1 MASEVETVPSIDS
14 RPIGADP
21 IVPSPPRSANVAA
34 LPLLPA
40 SLTCFEAAE
49 ALDPGAL
56 LEELRTRLGARR
68 AETEHNPFGNP
79 IQLLALD
86 LGRRLDAGELSL
98 AAIEQLI
105 QRLTTLSF
113 AGRAARLGRYLGA
126 SDEAANRATVKRLI
140 EGLAQDDGGRPETV
154 PFETFRKRV
163 EGERFGIVITAH
175 PTFALA
181 RELRLLL
188 SELALA
194 GTGSEPAPEGLL
206 AAAGARE
213 HRPDRPLDLEEE
225 HRQAVDALINLHG
238 ALSEVY
244 DVVFEV
250 AEELYPDRWT
260 ELSPRLLTLASWVGY
275 DLDGRSDIP
284 WTVTFA
290 KRLRVQILQLE
301 RYRQAARA
309 LRGTVA
315 GGSPAGDLLE
325 LLEARLALA
334 IKQAEDEMAIFA
346 DPAANSSSWRGQ
358 LARAARAMH
367 AGREARLVD
376 AGQLLDLIERALRLA
391 GDPVLRRRLCILRA
405 EIRTHGL
412 GLAHT
417 HTRLNARQ
425 LHNAIRKT
433 VGMDHAPDDPSHRL
447 SYLNAISALIDQAQP
462 VRINFGSL
470 LLEKAT
476 AKRTF
481 MIIAQ
486 LLKYVDAT
494 QPIRFLI
501 AECETGF
508 TLLTALYFA
517 RLFGVEDKVEISPL
531 FETRVALEQG
541 SRVIAEA
548 LGVTSFRAYVQRQG
562 RLCVQ
567 TGFSDAGRSLGQIAA
582 AYAIERL
589 RLAIG
594 RELARQGLA
603 DVELVVF
610 DTHGELIGRGG
621 HPESF
626 ADRLDYVGTPALRAA
641 LTRLGIAC
649 KQEVSFQGGDGYVYF
664 STPRAAF
671 TSMTRILEHALAP
684 PDEVD
689 DPFYRETDYV
699 HEFFT
704 VVQRFNQQIMDDPC
718 YGALLGAFGAHLLH
732 PSGSRPVQRQ
742 HDSWS
747 GQINLEH
754 PSQLRAIPH
763 NAILQQLGYLAN
775 TIGGVG
781 QAVTRDPERFQRL
794 YQDSSRFRRLMTM
807 VEHAFKYSDL
817 IVLRAYIDLFDPGLW
832 LQLAAQRGEDL
843 RPRELQAEELQALAA
858 VMERA
863 AVHERL
869 TRIWRVFTRDYMDL
883 ANALREHRRRTRQA
897 GAQPIAVDATSRDIM
912 HLLHALRIVLIQRLY
927 LLAIRVPEFSGRHE
941 LTRESLIAR
950 LIQLDV
956 EAAVAQLGQIFP
968 VVDPAGFDDDFGE
981 PATYQSA
988 ESQSYGQEHAQIFE
1002 PIAKLY
1008 TLIRRIGVAVIHNV
1022 GTLG

>member
-1 MASEVETVPSIDS
+1 MAIEAEAVPPLDPEPAARPAGAETLGD
-14 RPIGADP
+14 ADP
-21 IVPSPPRSANVAA
+21 
-34 LPLLPA
+34 LPLLPSGLA
-40 SLTCFEAAE
+40 CFEAAE
-49 ALDPGAL
+49 EVDPGAL
-56 LEELRTRLGARR
+56 LADLRHRISARR
-68 AETEHNPFGNP
+68 AETERDPFGNP

-86 LGRRLDAGELSL
+86 LSRRLDAGALSL
-98 AAIEQLI
+98 AGIEQLV
-105 QRLTTLSF
+105 QRLTAESF
-113 AGRAARLGRYLGA
+113 LRRAERLKRYLGE
-126 SDEAANRATVKRLI
+126 SDRSANRATIRRLL
-140 EGLAQDDGGRPETV
+140 EGLAHGPDSQRPV
-154 PFETFRKRV
+154 PFETFRARV
-163 EGERFGIVITAH
+163 ESERFGIVITAH

-188 SELALA
+188 AELAQGDGEQATARQAHLSA
-194 GTGSEPAPEGLL
+194 IGQ
-206 AAAGARE
+206 RE
-213 HRPDRPLDLEEE
+213 HRPDQPLDLEEE
-225 HRQAVDALINLHG
+225 HRQSVDALINLHG
-238 ALSEVY
+238 ALALIY
-244 DVVFEV
+244 DLVFEV
-250 AEELYPDRWT
+250 AQALYPERWT
-260 ELSPRLLTLASWVGY
+260 ELSPRLVTFASWVGY

-284 WTVTFA
+284 WTTTFA
-290 KRLRVQILQLE
+290 KRLKVQILQLE
-301 RYRQAARA
+301 RYRAAARA
-309 LRGTVA
+309 LRAGVA
-315 GGSPAGDLLE
+315 DTSAVGDLLE

-334 IKQAEDEMAIFA
+334 IKQAEDEMAIFG
-346 DPAANSSSWRGQ
+346 DPSAESEPWRPQ

-367 AGREARLVD
+367 AGRQARLVD
-376 AGQLLDLIERALRLA
+376 SRHLLELIERALRLA
-391 GDPVLRRRLCILRA
+391 DDDALRRRLCILRA

-425 LHNAIRKT
+425 VHNAIRKT
-433 VGMDHAPDDPSHRL
+433 IGMDHNPDDPSHRL
-447 SYLNAISALIDQAQP
+447 SYLHAIGALIDQVQP

-494 QPIRFLI
+494 QPVRFLI

-531 FETRVALEQG
+531 FETLTALEQG
-541 SRVIAEA
+541 SRAIAEA
-548 LGVTSFRAYVQRQG
+548 LGVASFRAYVQRHG

-582 AYAIERL
+582 GYAIERL
-589 RLAIG
+589 RLALG

-603 DVELVVF
+603 EVELVIF

-626 ADRLDYVGTPALRAA
+626 ADRLDYVDTPAVRAA
-641 LTRLGIAC
+641 LARLGIAC

-664 STPRAAF
+664 ATPRAAL
-671 TSMTRILEHALAP
+671 TTLTRILEHALTP
-684 PDEVD
+684 PGEAE
-689 DPFYRETDYV
+689 DPFYSETDYV

-704 VVQRFNQQIMDDPC
+704 VVQRFNQRIMDDPC
-718 YGALLGAFGAHLLH
+718 YGTLLGAFGANLLYR
-732 PSGSRPVQRQ
+732 SGSRPVQRQ

-775 TIGGVG
+775 SIGGVG
-781 QAVTRDPERFQRL
+781 QAVTKDPERFQRL
-794 YQDSSRFRRLMTM
+794 YQESPRFRRLMTM

-817 IVLRAYIDLFDPGLW
+817 TVLRAYIDLFDPAPW
-832 LQLAAQRGEDL
+832 LLRAARRGEGT
-843 RPRELQAEELQALAA
+843 RAEELQALAA

-869 TRIWRVFTRDYMDL
+869 TRIWRVFTRDYLDL
-883 ANALREHRRRTRQA
+883 ANALREHRRRTRAA
-897 GAQPIAVDATSRDIM
+897 GAEPIAVDATSRDAM
-912 HLLHALRIVLIQRLY
+912 HLLHALRIALIQRLY
-927 LLAIRVPEFSGRHE
+927 LLAIHVPEFSGRHE
-941 LTRESLIAR
+941 LTRDSLIAR

-956 EAAVAQLGQIFP
+956 EAAIAKLGQIFP
-968 VVDPAGFDDDFGE
+968 TVDPAGFDDDFGE

-988 ESQSYGQEHAQIFE
+988 EAQSYGQEHAQIFE
-1002 PIAKLY
+1002 PITKLY
-1008 TLIRRIGVAVIHNV
+1008 TLIRRIGVAVIHHV

>member
-1 MASEVETVPSIDS
+1 MASEADAMPPIDPEPGLAS
-14 RPIGADP
+14 
-21 IVPSPPRSANVAA
+21 PSPAEPAIVGAGDP
-34 LPLLPA
+34 LPLLPRE
-40 SLTCFEAAE
+40 LTCFEMPE
-49 ALDPGAL
+49 PVDPGAL
-56 LEELRTRLGARR
+56 LTELRSQLASRR
-68 AETEHNPFGNP
+68 AETEPNPFGNP

-86 LGRRLDAGELSL
+86 LSRRLDAGALSL
-98 AAIEQLI
+98 GAIEQLV
-105 QRLTTLSF
+105 QHLTADSF
-113 AGRAARLGRYLGA
+113 LRRAGRLRRYLGER
-126 SDEAANRATVKRLI
+126 DPGANRATIRRLI
-140 EGLAQDDGGRPETV
+140 EGLAHAQDDPLPV
-154 PFETFRKRV
+154 SFETFRARV
-163 EGERFGIVITAH
+163 ESERFGIVITAH

-188 SELALA
+188 AELALED
-194 GTGSEPAPEGLL
+194 GEPRPARL
-206 AAAGARE
+206 AAAGGRE
-213 HRPDRPLDLEEE
+213 HRPDQPLDLDEE
-225 HRQAVDALINLHG
+225 HRQSLDALANLHG
-238 ALSEVY
+238 ALAEVY
-244 DVVFEV
+244 RLVFEV
-250 AEELYPDRWT
+250 AEALYPDRWT

-290 KRLRVQILQLE
+290 KRLKVQVLQLE
-301 RYRQAARA
+301 RYRAAARA
-309 LRGTVA
+309 LRAKVGD
-315 GGSPAGDLLE
+315 GSGVGDLLE

-346 DPAANSSSWRGQ
+346 DPAAGSEPWRGQ

-367 AGREARLVD
+367 AGRSARLVD
-376 AGQLLDLIERALRLA
+376 AAQLLDLIERALKLA
-391 GDPVLRRRLCILRA
+391 DEPVLRRGLCVLRA

-425 LHNAIRKT
+425 VHNAIRKT
-433 VGMDHAPDDPSHRL
+433 IGMDHGPDDPSHRL
-447 SYLNAISALIDQAQP
+447 SYLNAISALIDQVTPA
-462 VRINFGSL
+462 RINFGSL

-494 QPIRFLI
+494 QPVRFLI

-517 RLFGVEDKVEISPL
+517 KLFGVEDKVEISPL
-531 FETRVALEQG
+531 FETLTALEHG
-541 SRVIAEA
+541 SRAIGEA
-548 LGVTSFRAYVQRQG
+548 LGVPSFRAYVQRQG

-567 TGFSDAGRSLGQIAA
+567 TGYSDAGRSLGQVAA
-582 AYAIERL
+582 CCAIERL
-589 RLAIG
+589 RLAVG
-594 RELARQGLA
+594 RELARQDLA
-603 DVELVVF
+603 GVELVIF
-610 DTHGELIGRGG
+610 DTHGESIGRGG

-626 ADRLDYVGTPALRAA
+626 SDRLSYVDPPAVRTA
-641 LTRLGIAC
+641 LARLGIAC

-671 TSMTRILEHALAP
+671 TTVTRILEHALSPHGEA
-684 PDEVD
+684 D
-689 DPFYRETDYV
+689 DPFYTETDYV

-704 VVQRFNQQIMDDPC
+704 VVQRFNQRIMDDPC
-718 YGALLGAFGAHLLH
+718 YGALLGAFGAHMLH
-732 PSGSRPVQRQ
+732 RAGSRPVQRQ

-747 GQINLEH
+747 GQINPEH

-775 TIGGVG
+775 SIGGVG
-781 QAVTRDPERFQRL
+781 QAVTKNPERFQRL
-794 YQDSSRFRRLMTM
+794 YQDSPRFRRLMAM

-817 IVLRAYIDLFDPGLW
+817 TVLKAYIDLFDPGLW
-832 LQLAAQRGEDL
+832 LLRAARRGEGT
-843 RPRELQAEELQALAA
+843 RAEELQALAA

-897 GAQPIAVDATSRDIM
+897 GAQPIAVDAVSRDVM

-927 LLAIRVPEFSGRHE
+927 LLATHVPEFSGRHE
-941 LTRESLIAR
+941 LTRDSLIAR

-956 EAAVAQLGQIFP
+956 EAAVAKLGEIFP
-968 VVDPAGFDDDFGE
+968 IVDPSGFDDDFGE
-981 PATYQSA
+981 PATYESA
-988 ESQSYGQEHAQIFE
+988 ESQSYGQEHAQIFA

-1008 TLIRRIGVAVIHNV
+1008 TLIRRIGVAIIHNV

>member
-1 MASEVETVPSIDS
+1 MASELEAVPPIDS
-14 RPIGADP
+14 EPGEADRRN
-21 IVPSPPRSANVAA
+21 PSPPAADAGDA
-34 LPLLPA
+34 LPLLPPD
-40 SLTCFEAAE
+40 LTCFEAAE
-49 ALDPGAL
+49 ALDPGPL
-56 LEELRTRLGARR
+56 LAELRTQIAVRR
-68 AETEHNPFGNP
+68 AETELNPFGNP

-98 AAIEQLI
+98 AAIEQLV
-105 QRLTTLSF
+105 QRLTAESF
-113 AGRAARLGRYLGA
+113 VRRAGRLGRYLGE
-126 SDEAANRATVKRLI
+126 SDDAVNRAAIRRLI
-140 EGLAQDDGGRPETV
+140 EGLAREPGSGQAV
-154 PFETFRKRV
+154 PFETFRARV
-163 EGERFGIVITAH
+163 ESERFGIVITAH

-188 SELALA
+188 TELALDGQA
-194 GTGSEPAPEGLL
+194 ASPEHQARL
-206 AAAGARE
+206 AAIGARE

-225 HRQAVDALINLHG
+225 HRQSVDALVNLHD
-238 ALSEVY
+238 ALAHIY
-244 DVVFEV
+244 GLVFEV
-250 AEELYPDRWT
+250 AEALYPDRWT
-260 ELSPRLLTLASWVGY
+260 ELSPRLLTFASWVGY

-284 WTVTFA
+284 WTATFA
-290 KRLRVQILQLE
+290 KRLKVQILQLE
-301 RYRQAARA
+301 RYRTAGRA
-309 LRGTVA
+309 LRAMVVDG
-315 GGSPAGDLLE
+315 AGDLLE
-325 LLEARLALA
+325 LLDARLALA
-334 IKQAEDEMAIFA
+334 VKQAEDEMAIFA
-346 DPAANSSSWRGQ
+346 DPAAGSGPWRDQ

-367 AGREARLVD
+367 AGRSARLVD
-376 AGQLLDLIERALRLA
+376 AGQLLELIARALRLA
-391 GDPVLRRRLCILRA
+391 DDAALRRGLCILRA

-425 LHNAIRKT
+425 MHNAIRKT
-433 VGMDHAPDDPSHRL
+433 IGMDHGPDDPSHRL
-447 SYLNAISALIDQAQP
+447 SYLNAISALIDQARP

-517 RLFGVEDKVEISPL
+517 KLFGVEDKVEISPL
-531 FETRVALEQG
+531 FETQTALEQG
-541 SRVIAEA
+541 SRAIAEA
-548 LGVTSFRAYVQRQG
+548 LGVASFRAYVQSQG

-582 AYAIERL
+582 GYAIERL

-594 RELARQGLA
+594 RELARQGLTE
-603 DVELVVF
+603 VELVIF
-610 DTHGELIGRGG
+610 DTHGESIGRGG

-626 ADRLDYVGTPALRAA
+626 ADRLDYVDTPAVRATLA
-641 LTRLGIAC
+641 RLGIAC

-671 TSMTRILEHALAP
+671 TSLARILEHALAP
-684 PDEVD
+684 PGETD
-689 DPFYRETDYV
+689 DPFYSETDYA

-704 VVQRFNQQIMDDPC
+704 VVQRFNRQIMDDPC
-718 YGALLGAFGAHLLH
+718 YGALLGAFGAHMLH
-732 PSGSRPVQRQ
+732 RSGSRPVQRQ

-775 TIGGVG
+775 SIGGVG
-781 QAVTRDPERFQRL
+781 QAVTKDPERFQRL
-794 YQDSSRFRRLMTM
+794 YQDSPRFRRLMTM

-817 IVLRAYIDLFDPGLW
+817 TVLKAYIDLFDPGLW
-832 LQLAAQRGEDL
+832 LLLAAERDEG
-843 RPRELQAEELQALAA
+843 PRAEELQALAA

-883 ANALREHRRRTRQA
+883 AGALREHRRRTRKA
-897 GAQPIAVDATSRDIM
+897 GAQPIAVDATSRDVM
-912 HLLHALRIVLIQRLY
+912 HLLHALRIVLMQRLY
-927 LLAIRVPEFSGRHE
+927 LLATHVPEFSGRHE

-956 EAAVAQLGQIFP
+956 EAVVAKLAEIFP
-968 VVDPAGFDDDFGE
+968 IVDPTGFDDDFGE
-981 PATYQSA
+981 PATYESA
-988 ESQSYGQEHAQIFE
+988 ESQSYRQEHAQIFE

-1008 TLIRRIGVAVIHNV
+1008 TLIRRIGVAIIHNV